1 MSVRNARILGIL
13 VIATLGFIAWPAA
26 PKVDSADTG
35 RFAFSLDDK
44 TLDNTFGMPVR
55 FTRDVHRDF
64 QKNIQPWIASVGAAA
79 AIGDIDG
86 NLKADDTCYVDTRTN
101 LVVVSPLLPSARY
114 PRVKYPQYA
123 DQSDFAPFALPLPR
137 SAEPAASIAPTGCL
151 IGDVNEDGAPDL
163 IVYYWGRTP
172 ALFAGDANRPKGE
185 PLKAA
190 NFRPFNM
197 GGEERWFTNAAL
209 LADVDGDGHLD
220 LVVGN
225 YFCDGGR
232 IIDAATNELP
242 CPEGDAMQTS
252 MSRAWNGGANR
263 ILLMVPDAAQSSG
276 RPAVTEWKGFDTE
289 VAHGWTL
296 AIAAADLS
304 GIGTAP
310 DLFYANDFGPD
321 RLLANCSQAVQRYGT
336 AAERVEF
343 VGATPARRAALQ
355 TAVRERQ
362 RCSPVQGPLSF
373 VVLEGRRGVFDARSN
388 VLGRDS
394 FKGMGAEFAYL
405 DGDAT
410 PDIYVSNITDTWA
423 LQENQHLFLSG
434 GRRLTADLVLKGRA
448 PYANASEALGLARS
462 GWAWDA
468 KLADFDNDGLPE
480 ALQAVGFVRG
490 HTAHDFFGWRFSY
503 WAYLHETATANDG
516 VLKCAKCW
524 TNMEADRRGVGLD
537 VSGDSSRN
545 PFFALP
551 AQKSVFARFDK
562 FPKADGALTP
572 AQLGRYMELSE
583 RLTHLANRAAPTRG
597 IAIGDVD
604 QDGKLDYIEA
614 KQYAAHEFHHN
625 ESPNDRGNRF
635 VAFTPRLLV
644 AGSERKVTGFMP
656 VAAVAQART
665 RAAIGAHF
673 EIRVTEPGY
682 AKPITLYAAVD
693 GGNGHSGK
701 RSHDIH
707 VGLGQV
713 SDQAR
718 VDITATWIT
727 PEGLQKITYS
737 RSIAFFKEHRALVLA
752 KENS

>member
-1 MSVRNARILGIL
+1 MSVRNARILGII
-13 VIATLGFIAWPAA
+13 VIATLGVIAWPV
-26 PKVDSADTG
+26 KSNVDSADPG
-35 RFAFSLDDK
+35 RFVFSRADK

-55 FTRDVHRDF
+55 LTRDVHRNF
-64 QKNIQPWIASVGAAA
+64 QDNIQPWIASVGAAA
-79 AIGDIDG
+79 AMGDIDG
-86 NLKADDTCYVDTRTN
+86 NLKADEVCYVDTRTN
-101 LVVVSPLLPSARY
+101 LAVVAPLLPSVRY
-114 PRVKYPQYA
+114 PQARLPQFA
-123 DQSDFAPFALPLPR
+123 GQSDFAPFALPLPP

-151 IGDVNEDGAPDL
+151 IGDVNEDGTPDL

-172 ALFAGDANRPKGE
+172 VLFVGDANRPKGV
-185 PLKAA
+185 PLKAEH
-190 NFRPFNM
+190 FRPYDL
-197 GGEERWFTNAAL
+197 GGQERWFTNAAL
-209 LADVDGDGHLD
+209 LADMDGDGHLD
-220 LVVGN
+220 LVIGN

-232 IIDAATNELP
+232 IIDAATSEPP
-242 CPEGDAMQTS
+242 CPDGDAMQTS
-252 MSRAWNGGANR
+252 MSRAWNGGMNR
-263 ILLMVPDAAQSSG
+263 ILLMVPDAARPFG
-276 RPAVTEWKGFDTE
+276 RPAVTEWSGFDTE

-336 AAERVEF
+336 EAERVEF
-343 VGATPARRAALQ
+343 TGATPVRRAALQ
-355 TAVRERQ
+355 AAVRERQ
-362 RCSPVQGPLSF
+362 RCLPVQGPLSF
-373 VVLEGRRGVFDARSN
+373 AVLEGRRGFLDARSN

-394 FKGMGAEFAYL
+394 FKGMGAEFGYL

-434 GRRLTADLVLKGRA
+434 GQRLTADLVKRGRA
-448 PYANASEALGLARS
+448 PYSNASEALGLARS
-462 GWAWDA
+462 GWAWDS

-490 HTAHDFFGWRFSY
+490 HSTDEFFGWRHSY

-516 VLKCAKCW
+516 ILKCAKCW
-524 TNMEADRRGVGLD
+524 TSMEVDGRGVGMDL
-537 VSGDSSRN
+537 SGDSSRN

-572 AQLGRYMELSE
+572 AQIGRYMELSE
-583 RLTHLANRAAPTRG
+583 RLSHLSNRVAPTRG
-597 IAIGDVD
+597 IAIGDVN

-614 KQYAAHEFHHN
+614 KQYAAHEFHLN
-625 ESPNDRGNRF
+625 ESPTDRGNRF
-635 VAFTPRLLV
+635 VAFTPLLLL
-644 AGSERKVTGFMP
+644 ASSERTTSGFMP
-656 VAAVAQART
+656 VADAMHART
-665 RAAIGAHF
+665 SAAIGARF
-673 EIRVTEPGY
+673 EIKVTEPGY

-713 SDQAR
+713 SERAN
-718 VDITATWIT
+718 VDITATWIS

-737 RSIAFFKEHRALVLA
+737 RPLAYFKEHRALVLA
-752 KENS
+752 KEKS